1 MVFLLIFT
9 NFTAVNLGFYSLRIM
24 NSSKIFAFVGVKS
37 FVRRR
42 KRGRVSKG
50 GRQSEKER
58 DLEKVKVRKG
68 RDRVRKRERKKE
80 A

>member
-1 MVFLLIFT
+1 MIFT
-9 NFTAVNLGFYSLRIM
+9 NFTAVSLRFYSLRIM
-24 NSSKIFAFVGVKS
+24 NSSKIFAFKGVKILRALQEIEKEGER
-37 FVRRR
+37 VR
-42 KRGRVSKG
+42 KG

-58 DLEKVKVRKG
+58 DLEKEKVRKG